1 MKSIIIG
8 AGSDL
13 GVHIDGSSLGPVQ
26 LINDIKSFYN
36 GETTTIMQEED
47 ILKSRNLSDRRKNE
61 YEIDEINTKIYNTIL
76 EKEKDNYFPIVIG
89 GDSSITIPIALASS
103 KVRENIGMILFSPY
117 TNYNTFD
124 TTVSGNINGMS
135 LAAING
141 YKNNELR
148 YYHDGNV
155 IQPTKTVVVGA
166 RSIDDWE
173 KDNVKYSGLNVFT
186 SEDIKQ
192 KGLETV
198 INEAFT
204 IAKERTKGIHISFDL
219 GLLDPSIAPGVS
231 IPEFDGMSEEEV
243 MNINNLIIAHM
254 KDITSY
260 DLVEFNPL
268 RDENRKT
275 EQIALNILAQIINA
289 VNKKNENEFEVK
301 LK

>member
-36 GETTTIMQEED
+36 GETTTIMQDED

-89 GDSSITIPIALASS
+89 GDSSITIPTALASS

-198 INEAFT
+198 INEAFS
-204 IAKERTKGIHISFDL
+204 IANERTKGVHISFDL

-243 MNINNLIIAHM
+243 MNINKLIIAHM

>member
-61 YEIDEINTKIYNTIL
+61 YEVDEINTKIYNTIL

-243 MNINNLIIAHM
+243 MNINKLIIAHM

>member
-36 GETTTIMQEED
+36 GETTTIMQDED

-61 YEIDEINTKIYNTIL
+61 YEVDEINTKIYNTIL

-173 KDNVKYSGLNVFT
+173 KDNVRYSGLNVFT

-198 INEAFT
+198 INEAFS
-204 IAKERTKGIHISFDL
+204 IANERTKGVHISFDL

-243 MNINNLIIAHM
+243 MNINKLIIAHM

-275 EQIALNILAQIINA
+275 EQLALNILAQIINA

>member
-89 GDSSITIPIALASS
+89 GDSSITIPTALASS

-141 YKNNELR
+141 YKNSELR

>member
-47 ILKSRNLSDRRKNE
+47 ILKSRNLSDCRKNE
-61 YEIDEINTKIYNTIL
+61 YEVDEINTKIYNTIL

-141 YKNNELR
+141 YKNSELR

-198 INEAFT
+198 INEAFS
-204 IAKERTKGIHISFDL
+204 IANERTKGVHISFDL

-243 MNINNLIIAHM
+243 MNINKLIIAHM

>member
-61 YEIDEINTKIYNTIL
+61 YEVDEINTKIYNTIL

-141 YKNNELR
+141 YKNSELR

-198 INEAFT
+198 INEAFS
-204 IAKERTKGIHISFDL
+204 IANERTKGIHISFDL

-231 IPEFDGMSEEEV
+231 IPEFDGMSEEKV
-243 MNINNLIIAHM
+243 MNINKLIIAHM

>member
-8 AGSDL
+8 VGSDL

-61 YEIDEINTKIYNTIL
+61 YEVDEINTKIYNTIL

-141 YKNNELR
+141 YKNSELR

-198 INEAFT
+198 INEAFS
-204 IAKERTKGIHISFDL
+204 IANERTKGIHISFDL

-243 MNINNLIIAHM
+243 MNINKLIIAHM

>member
-61 YEIDEINTKIYNTIL
+61 YEVDEINTKIYNTIF
-76 EKEKDNYFPIVIG
+76 EKEKENYFPIVIG
-89 GDSSITIPIALASS
+89 GDSSITIPTALASS

-243 MNINNLIIAHM
+243 MNINKLIIAHM

>member
-26 LINDIKSFYN
+26 LINDIKSFYK
-36 GETTTIMQEED
+36 GDTITIMQEED

-61 YEIDEINTKIYNTIL
+61 YEVDEINTKIYNTIF
-76 EKEKDNYFPIVIG
+76 EKEKENYFPIVIG
-89 GDSSITIPIALASS
+89 GDSSITIPTALASS

-198 INEAFT
+198 INEAFS
-204 IAKERTKGIHISFDL
+204 IANERTKGVHISFDL

-243 MNINNLIIAHM
+243 MNINKLIIAHM

>member
-61 YEIDEINTKIYNTIL
+61 YEVDEINTKIYNTIF
-76 EKEKDNYFPIVIG
+76 EKEKENYFPIVIG
-89 GDSSITIPIALASS
+89 GDSSITIPTALASS

-198 INEAFT
+198 INEAFS
-204 IAKERTKGIHISFDL
+204 IANERTKGVHISFDL

-243 MNINNLIIAHM
+243 MNINKLIIAHM

>member
-61 YEIDEINTKIYNTIL
+61 YEVDEINTKIYNTIL

-141 YKNNELR
+141 YKNSELR

-198 INEAFT
+198 INEAFS
-204 IAKERTKGIHISFDL
+204 IANERTKGVHISFDL

-231 IPEFDGMSEEEV
+231 IPEFDGMSEKEV
-243 MNINNLIIAHM
+243 MNINKLIIAHM

>member
-89 GDSSITIPIALASS
+89 GDSSITIPTALASS

-148 YYHDGNV
+148 YYHNGNV

-198 INEAFT
+198 INEAFS
-204 IAKERTKGIHISFDL
+204 IANERTKGVHISFDL

-260 DLVEFNPL
+260 DIVEFNPL

>member
-61 YEIDEINTKIYNTIL
+61 YEVDEINTKIYNTIL

-89 GDSSITIPIALASS
+89 GDSSITIPTALASS
-103 KVRENIGMILFSPY
+103 KARENIGMILFSPY

-141 YKNNELR
+141 YKNSELR

-198 INEAFT
+198 INEAFS
-204 IAKERTKGIHISFDL
+204 IANERTKGVHISFDL

-243 MNINNLIIAHM
+243 MNINKLIIAHM
-254 KDITSY
+254 KDIISY

>member
-26 LINDIKSFYN
+26 LINDIKSFYK
-36 GETTTIMQEED
+36 GDTITIMQEED

-61 YEIDEINTKIYNTIL
+61 YEVDEINTKIYNTIL

-89 GDSSITIPIALASS
+89 GDSSITIPTALASS

-198 INEAFT
+198 INEAFS
-204 IAKERTKGIHISFDL
+204 IANERTKGVHISFDL

-243 MNINNLIIAHM
+243 MNINKLIITHM

-260 DLVEFNPL
+260 DIVEFNPL

>member
-61 YEIDEINTKIYNTIL
+61 YEVDEINTKIYNTIL

-141 YKNNELR
+141 YKNSELR

-198 INEAFT
+198 INEAFS
-204 IAKERTKGIHISFDL
+204 IANERTKGIHISFDL

-243 MNINNLIIAHM
+243 MNINKLIIAHM

>member
-89 GDSSITIPIALASS
+89 GDSSITIPTALASS

-135 LAAING
+135 IAAING

-198 INEAFT
+198 INEAFS
-204 IAKERTKGIHISFDL
+204 IANERTKGVHISFDL

-243 MNINNLIIAHM
+243 MNINKLIIAHM

>member
-13 GVHIDGSSLGPVQ
+13 GVHIDGTSLGPVQ
-26 LINDIKSFYN
+26 LINDIKSFYK
-36 GETTTIMQEED
+36 GEAITIMQEED

-61 YEIDEINTKIYNTIL
+61 YEVDEINTKIYNTIL

-198 INEAFT
+198 INEAFS
-204 IAKERTKGIHISFDL
+204 IANERTKGVHISFDL

-243 MNINNLIIAHM
+243 MNINKLIIAHM

>member
-61 YEIDEINTKIYNTIL
+61 YEVDEINTKIYNTIL

-89 GDSSITIPIALASS
+89 GDSSITIPTALASS

-198 INEAFT
+198 INEAFS
-204 IAKERTKGIHISFDL
+204 IANERTKGVHISFDL
-219 GLLDPSIAPGVS
+219 GLLDPSVAPGVS

-243 MNINNLIIAHM
+243 MNINKLIIAHM
-254 KDITSY
+254 KNITSY

>member
-61 YEIDEINTKIYNTIL
+61 YEVDEINTKIYNTIL

-89 GDSSITIPIALASS
+89 GDSSITIPTALASS

-198 INEAFT
+198 INEAFS
-204 IAKERTKGIHISFDL
+204 IANERTKGVHISFDL

-260 DLVEFNPL
+260 DIVEFNPL

>member
-36 GETTTIMQEED
+36 GETTTIMQDED

-61 YEIDEINTKIYNTIL
+61 YEVDEINTKIYNTIL

-173 KDNVKYSGLNVFT
+173 KDNVRYSGLNVFT

-198 INEAFT
+198 INEAFS
-204 IAKERTKGIHISFDL
+204 IANERTKGVHISFDL

-243 MNINNLIIAHM
+243 MNINKLIIAHM

>member
-61 YEIDEINTKIYNTIL
+61 YEVDEINTKIYNTIL

-89 GDSSITIPIALASS
+89 GDSSITIPTALASS

-173 KDNVKYSGLNVFT
+173 KDNVRYSGLNVFT

-198 INEAFT
+198 INEAFS
-204 IAKERTKGIHISFDL
+204 IANERTKGVHISFDL

-243 MNINNLIIAHM
+243 MNINKLIIAHM

>member
-61 YEIDEINTKIYNTIL
+61 YEVDEINTKIYNTIL

-141 YKNNELR
+141 YKNSELR

-192 KGLETV
+192 KGLEAV
-198 INEAFT
+198 INEAFS
-204 IAKERTKGIHISFDL
+204 IANERTKGVHISFDL
-219 GLLDPSIAPGVS
+219 DLLDPSIAPGVS

-243 MNINNLIIAHM
+243 MNINKLIIAHM

>member
-1 MKSIIIG
+1 M
-8 AGSDL
+8 
-13 GVHIDGSSLGPVQ
+13 
-26 LINDIKSFYN
+26 
-36 GETTTIMQEED
+36 
-47 ILKSRNLSDRRKNE
+47 
-61 YEIDEINTKIYNTIL
+61 
-76 EKEKDNYFPIVIG
+76 KEKDNYFPIVIG
-89 GDSSITIPIALASS
+89 GDSSIIIPIALASS

-198 INEAFT
+198 INEAFS
-204 IAKERTKGIHISFDL
+204 IANERTKGVHISFDL
-219 GLLDPSIAPGVS
+219 GLLDPSVAPGVS
-231 IPEFDGMSEEEV
+231 IPEFDGLSEEEV
-243 MNINNLIIAHM
+243 MNINKLIIAHM

>member
-61 YEIDEINTKIYNTIL
+61 YEVDEINTKIYNTIL

-141 YKNNELR
+141 YKNSELR

-192 KGLETV
+192 KGLETA
-198 INEAFT
+198 INEAFS
-204 IAKERTKGIHISFDL
+204 IANERTKGVHISFDL

-243 MNINNLIIAHM
+243 MNINKLIIAHM

>member
-61 YEIDEINTKIYNTIL
+61 YEVDEINTKIYNTIL

-141 YKNNELR
+141 YKNSELR

-166 RSIDDWE
+166 KSIDDWE

-186 SEDIKQ
+186 NEDIKQ

-198 INEAFT
+198 INEAFS
-204 IAKERTKGIHISFDL
+204 IANERTKGVHISFDL

-243 MNINNLIIAHM
+243 MNINKLIIAHM

>member
-89 GDSSITIPIALASS
+89 GDSSITIPTALASS

-198 INEAFT
+198 INEAFS
-204 IAKERTKGIHISFDL
+204 IANERTKGVHISFDL

>member
-61 YEIDEINTKIYNTIL
+61 YEVDEINTKIYNTIF
-76 EKEKDNYFPIVIG
+76 EKEKENYFPIVIG
-89 GDSSITIPIALASS
+89 GDSSITIPTALASS

>member
-61 YEIDEINTKIYNTIL
+61 YEVDEINTKIYNTIL

-141 YKNNELR
+141 YKNSELR

-198 INEAFT
+198 INEAFF
-204 IAKERTKGIHISFDL
+204 IANERTKGVHISFDL

-243 MNINNLIIAHM
+243 MNINKLIIAHM

>member
-89 GDSSITIPIALASS
+89 GDSSITIPTALASS

-141 YKNNELR
+141 YKNSELR

-192 KGLETV
+192 KGLEAV
-198 INEAFT
+198 INEAFS
-204 IAKERTKGIHISFDL
+204 IANERTKGVHISFDL

-243 MNINNLIIAHM
+243 MNINKLIIAHM

>member
-61 YEIDEINTKIYNTIL
+61 YEVDEINTKIYNTIL

-141 YKNNELR
+141 YKNSELR

-198 INEAFT
+198 INEAFS
-204 IAKERTKGIHISFDL
+204 IANERTKGVHISFDL

-231 IPEFDGMSEEEV
+231 IPEFDGMREEEV
-243 MNINNLIIAHM
+243 MNINKLIIAHM

>member
-89 GDSSITIPIALASS
+89 GDSSITIPTALASS

-198 INEAFT
+198 INEAFS
-204 IAKERTKGIHISFDL
+204 IANERTKGVHISFDL

-243 MNINNLIIAHM
+243 MNINKLIIAHM

-275 EQIALNILAQIINA
+275 EQIALNILVQIINA